1 MSTNHLYSD
10 KENVIKKMNHKILST
25 NTNNAENEFRPKK
38 QPLQQSGQ
46 RRFVRVPLEGKDQN
60 KLTLNKSQSSLNV
73 PTTDTL
79 QKRKVLMPK
88 VPTLTKATSTLGFI
102 HKQGPTIPKQPIS
115 YMPTEKLSLQDLK
128 TDDLN
133 SQLAE
138 RSADLIEK
146 HKITDNLQKNESEE
160 IREKIADLPSTIT
173 PQTNTLHASNIIT
186 HDVNIN
192 NVDPVKKSPKRGP
205 VSQGFQAN
213 KTKKLSA
220 YDSAKQFAVCQEL
233 INNDYEI
240 EYVPKKAT
248 PLPYT
253 PADIEP
259 LDQSDYEFFSKPTR
273 NVQETSHNPDI
284 HQNELDLKFEEI
296 DLDKILMYDF
306 ETEENKTFAIDE
318 NEFPLDVDAAD
329 IKEIGLSV
337 EELEDLLD

>member
-102 HKQGPTIPKQPIS
+102 HKQGPTPKQPIS
-115 YMPTEKLSLQDLK
+115 YVPTEKLSLQDLK

-146 HKITDNLQKNESEE
+146 YKITDNLQKNESDGITEQ
-160 IREKIADLPSTIT
+160 ISHLPSTIT
-173 PQTNTLHASNIIT
+173 PQTNSLHASNIIT

-205 VSQGFQAN
+205 LSQGIQAN

-220 YDSAKQFAVCQEL
+220 YDSTKKLAVCQEL
-233 INNDYEI
+233 ISNDYEI

-253 PADIEP
+253 PVDIEP
-259 LDQSDYEFFSKPTR
+259 LDQSDYEFFSNPTR
-273 NVQETSHNPDI
+273 NVQETQSPDI

-296 DLDKILMYDF
+296 DLDKSLMFDF
-306 ETEENKTFAIDE
+306 ETEENKTFTIDE
-318 NEFPLDVDAAD
+318 KEFPLDVDAAD